1 MDNLD
6 LVVKICKKKK
16 GLTLNQFFKI
26 CERYKLTNEQI
37 QQAQALINNRAGISC

>member
-16 GLTLNQFFKI
+16 GLTLSHFFKI
-26 CERYKLTNEQI
+26 CECYKLTSEQI
-37 QQAQALINNRAGISC
+37 QQAQALINNRVGISK

>member
-16 GLTLNQFFKI
+16 GLTLNRFFKI

-37 QQAQALINNRAGISC
+37 QQAQALINNRVGISY